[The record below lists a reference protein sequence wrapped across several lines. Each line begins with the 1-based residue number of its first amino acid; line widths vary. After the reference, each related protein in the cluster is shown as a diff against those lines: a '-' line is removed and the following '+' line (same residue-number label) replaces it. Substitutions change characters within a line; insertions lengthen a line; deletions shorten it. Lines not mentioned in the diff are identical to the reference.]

1 MTPAATPLT
10 LRVAEARSLN
20 PLIKMIRLR
29 AEDGSTLPGF
39 EAGAHVRVQVALPDG
54 QTDWRHYSL
63 IDPAARRQRRA
74 RRILHRGAAR
84 IRWPWRLALHA

>member
-29 AEDGSTLPGF
+29 
-39 EAGAHVRVQVALPDG
+39 
-54 QTDWRHYSL
+54 
-63 IDPAARRQRRA
+63 RR
-74 RRILHRGAAR
+74 
-84 IRWPWRLALHA
+84 